1 MKQLGLLVLTGI
13 IRIAVIVL
21 VLGGALCA
29 GQNIID
35 NTGAGVLGLLSMGL
49 GVLLF
54 RGDVALDAMMK
65 GGKR

>member
-1 MKQLGLLVLTGI
+1 MKRLGLLVLTGI
-13 IRIAVIVL
+13 IRVAVIVL
-21 VLGGALCA
+21 VFGGAMGVAQNLLDRPGVAVLCA
-29 GQNIID
+29 
-35 NTGAGVLGLLSMGL
+35 AAVGL

>member
-1 MKQLGLLVLTGI
+1 MKRLGLIVLTGI
-13 IRIAVIVL
+13 IRMAVIVL

-29 GQNIID
+29 GENIID
-35 NTGAGVLGLLSMGL
+35 NPGAGLLGILAMLL

-54 RGDVALDAMMK
+54 RGDVALYAMTK

>member
-1 MKQLGLLVLTGI
+1 MKRLGLMVLTGI
-13 IRIAVIVL
+13 IRLAVIVL

-29 GQNIID
+29 GENLVD
-35 NTGAGVLGLLSMGL
+35 NTGAGVLGLLAMGL

>member
-1 MKQLGLLVLTGI
+1 MKRLGLLVLTGI

-21 VLGGALCA
+21 VFGGGMCA
-29 GQNIID
+29 AENLID
-35 NTGAGVLGLLSMGL
+35 NTGAGVLGLLAMGL